1 MIGQYGWRQSSWVC
15 RVNLSGENM
24 PKQQKPKDG
33 IHVNIKGDVSG
44 QVVVGNNNK
53 VTKSVVR
60 QTVTPEELGEL
71 RTLLADLRNKIQAE
85 ASPDKKDSALERV
98 DELEQAVLEKKPDIS
113 TMEYVKKW
121 FGKHLPGL
129 AGTVVGVLVHPVV
142 GKLVEAA
149 GDAVADEF
157 KKRFSDE

>member
-1 MIGQYGWRQSSWVC
+1 MRRSWVC
-15 RVNLSGENM
+15 LDNLSGENM

-33 IHVNIKGDVSG
+33 VHVNIKGDVSG
-44 QVVVGNNNK
+44 QVVVGSNNK
-53 VTKSVVR
+53 VTKSIVH
-60 QTVTPEELGEL
+60 QAVTPAELDEL
-71 RTLLADLRNKIQAE
+71 RQLLSDLRNKIQAE
-85 ASPDKKDSALERV
+85 ASAEKKESALERV
-98 DELEQAVLEKKPDIS
+98 DELEQAVLEKKPDLS

-157 KKRFSDE
+157 KKRFSHE

>member
-1 MIGQYGWRQSSWVC
+1 
-15 RVNLSGENM
+15 M
-24 PKQQKPKDG
+24 PKQHKPKDG
-33 IHVNIKGDVSG
+33 INVNIKGDVSG
-44 QVVVGNNNK
+44 QIVVGDNNK
-53 VTKSVVR
+53 VTKNITH
-60 QTVTPEELGEL
+60 QAVTPAELDEL
-71 RTLLADLRNKIQAE
+71 RQLLSNLRNKIQAE
-85 ASPDKKDSALERV
+85 ASVEKKDAALERV

-113 TMEYVKKW
+113 TMEYVKNW

-157 KKRFSDE
+157 KKRFQE